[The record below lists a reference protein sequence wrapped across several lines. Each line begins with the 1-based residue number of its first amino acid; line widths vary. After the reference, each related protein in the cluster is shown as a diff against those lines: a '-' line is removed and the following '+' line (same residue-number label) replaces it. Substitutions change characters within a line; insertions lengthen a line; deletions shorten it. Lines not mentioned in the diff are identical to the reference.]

1 MVVAVVIV
9 LISKAYEV
17 GATVRNVSLCLIAFI
32 QVNVDPDYLQD
43 WLVSPQSH
51 YLLFLR
57 SRKDGEGE
65 ME

>member
-1 MVVAVVIV
+1 MVVAVVIA

-17 GATVRNVSLCLIAFI
+17 EATVRNVSLCLIAFI
-32 QVNVDPDYLQD
+32 QVNVDLDYLQY
-43 WLVSPQSH
+43 WLVSLQSH

-57 SRKDGEGE
+57 SHKDGEGE